1 MNRDNRLARA
11 VPGQASATKVSAAPR
26 LDRTAQTRIGDK
38 LRSMYADLVQQP
50 VPDRFTELLS
60 QLQESDDVA
69 DGVERRA

>member
-11 VPGQASATKVSAAPR
+11 VPGEASSPKVSAAPR

-60 QLQESDDVA
+60 QLQEPDDVA
-69 DGVERRA
+69 DGAERRA

>member
-11 VPGQASATKVSAAPR
+11 VPGQASAPKVSAAPR

-60 QLQESDDVA
+60 QLQESDDIA
-69 DGVERRA
+69 DGAEKQA